1 MLAMIEGLGMR
12 LVGYETIAR
21 DEPRDEPCSN
31 QAMVVD
37 ISVRGCK
44 MTLRVWQLARP
55 ASLSIA
61 QDTIT

>member
-1 MLAMIEGLGMR
+1 MR
-12 LVGYETIAR
+12 LQQEMSQRMSHAVIKL
-21 DEPRDEPCSN
+21 C
-31 QAMVVD
+31 MVVD

-55 ASLSIA
+55 ALLSIA

>member
-44 MTLRVWQLARP
+44 MTLRVW
-55 ASLSIA
+55 
-61 QDTIT
+61 